1 MKKPLVQSAPLVTRI
16 NVTPIIDV
24 ALVLVIILLI
34 TAPMLSVADVDLE
47 LPAAHVRDD
56 EQQSHLTITVG
67 RDGTIAV
74 DDRVLASADEI
85 PTVIAGRLAEQGDR
99 KGIVVVRADAGLPHA
114 LVQDVMS
121 RARRGG
127 ATRLG
132 LATRQGEDR

>member
-1 MKKPLVQSAPLVTRI
+1 MKKPLVPATPLMTRI

-34 TAPMLSVADVDLE
+34 TAPMMSVADVKLE
-47 LPAAHVRDD
+47 LPAAHSRDT
-56 EQQSHLTITVG
+56 EQPGYVTITIG
-67 RDGTIAV
+67 RDGSVAV
-74 DDRVLASADEI
+74 DDQKLASLDAI
-85 PTVIAGRLAEQGDR
+85 PDALAGRLADNADHPHL
-99 KGIVVVRADAGLPHA
+99 VVVRADEGLPYA

-121 RARRGG
+121 RAKSGG